1 MKKTTV
7 FFAAAALCGAAF
19 AAQNDALVSF
29 SSKGPDAYADG
40 TTVLDGE
47 CYALVWMANGA
58 SGLSVAADGSA
69 TGGEIVLAAPV
80 AKGGRCP
87 KVVFEVDAG
96 DIKTKY
102 QGGSWGVYLLDT
114 RRWGANGAVK
124 PAGTVNGKVRLVN
137 AAGAV
142 PGAAVSVASGAL
154 GSAGAVT
161 GAAVASGAT
170 AVPAGAPTPEITGIR
185 VDGANVYVT
194 VRGTVPYLQYGLA
207 SGDAP
212 DAVDGQAE
220 GAPRTGAASADEEII
235 LVTPAKKGGAFLKV
249 GRK

>member
-1 MKKTTV
+1 MKLIKNIL
-7 FFAAAALCGAAF
+7 AAAAVLSSAAAF
-19 AAQNDALVSF
+19 SAANDALVSF

-96 DIKTKY
+96 DMKTKY

-114 RRWGANGAVK
+114 RRWGAD
-124 PAGTVNGKVRLVN
+124 
-137 AAGAV
+137 
-142 PGAAVSVASGAL
+142 GAAKLMGHTFSGGYTLDWLALFWIGVAALSVVFTL
-154 GSAGAVT
+154 IAG
-161 GAAVASGAT
+161 
-170 AVPAGAPTPEITGIR
+170 R
-185 VDGANVYVT
+185 
-194 VRGTVPYLQYGLA
+194 
-207 SGDAP
+207 
-212 DAVDGQAE
+212 
-220 GAPRTGAASADEEII
+220 
-235 LVTPAKKGGAFLKV
+235 
-249 GRK
+249 GRKQ